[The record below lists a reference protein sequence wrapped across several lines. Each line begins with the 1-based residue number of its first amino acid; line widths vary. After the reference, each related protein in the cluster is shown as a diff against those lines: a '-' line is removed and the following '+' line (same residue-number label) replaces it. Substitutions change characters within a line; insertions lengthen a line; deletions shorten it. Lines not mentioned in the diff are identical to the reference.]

1 VDALTAHAHD
11 HDLRMKEFSKLLEGC
26 AFSWYASLALGFVFG
41 WNDLATRFI
50 KKFFAVDDRVTL
62 ANLEREKQRLG
73 EKLLDYIRRFRDISL
88 SCHDAIE
95 EVQLVDL
102 CIAGMLY
109 EYKPY
114 LENLQ
119 IMSFA
124 WLTEAARRSS
134 RYVKKPSKG
143 TIGGFSNATKQPWK
157 REREGK
163 KIEISVLEE
172 PKKDYSNKKR
182 ER

>member
-1 VDALTAHAHD
+1 
-11 HDLRMKEFSKLLEGC
+11 
-26 AFSWYASLALGFVFG
+26 
-41 WNDLATRFI
+41 
-50 KKFFAVDDRVTL
+50 
-62 ANLEREKQRLG
+62 
-73 EKLLDYIRRFRDISL
+73 
-88 SCHDAIE
+88 
-95 EVQLVDL
+95 
-102 CIAGMLY
+102 MLY

-124 WLTEAARRSS
+124 WLTEAARRTS
-134 RYVKKPSKG
+134 RSVKKPSKG
-143 TIGGFSNATKQPWK
+143 TIGGSSNATKQPWK

-172 PKKDYSNKKR
+172 PKKDYSNRKR